1 MIKKILSNTMLSIF
15 MDKSAKKNFF
25 AVQES
30 RKINNK
36 ENINVQPTKDT
47 KLPVASMAG
56 AHTQNV
62 RREALIRNAVAV
74 HKEYSK
80 VFDNLS
86 KDQKQRLQL
95 LAMQAM
101 FGKSR
106 KSNRAKSKS
115 TNLPPTTDTK
125 TPIASVAGA
134 HTPNVRRETL
144 IRNAMAV
151 HKEYSKVFDNLSED
165 QKQRLQILAQH
176 TMLGKIKK

>member
-15 MDKSAKKNFF
+15 MDKSAKKKFCT
-25 AVQES
+25 ERDI
-30 RKINNK
+30 RKIKNK
-36 ENINVQPTKDT
+36 ENANMRPAKDT
-47 KLPVASMAG
+47 KTPLASVTG
-56 AHTQNV
+56 AHTPNV

-95 LAMQAM
+95 LAMQTM
-101 FGKSR
+101 LGKS
-106 KSNRAKSKS
+106 KKNHKAKSKG
-115 TNLPPTTDTK
+115 TNMPPATNTI
-125 TPIASVAGA
+125 TPVASVAGA

-151 HKEYSKVFDNLSED
+151 HKEYSKVFDNLSDD
-165 QKQRLQILAQH
+165 QKQRLQILARH
-176 TMLGKIKK
+176 TMLGKINK